1 MTPHAPK
8 TITGKATTT
17 AASEPQSHASLLHEV
32 RRRVVRTL
40 VFASFLTAISNL
52 AVLLVPLYSMELYD
66 AVQNTR
72 NLNTLLWLTI
82 ALGLV
87 LALYG
92 ALEYMRSLLYEA
104 MAQRAARDLALPAL
118 LAATQGAEDDSYSPP
133 GQVMRDLNE
142 LRAFLSGGA
151 LTTPLDMI
159 WTPVLIVVL
168 FAFHWGY
175 GLYALVCSAILLGM
189 SLLSD
194 VLTRRP
200 LEEANNQKI
209 RAFAEVAVAVR
220 NAETVEG
227 LGMVPALSRRW
238 RVSQDAMLDRLWR
251 GTRASKTMGVLVKTS
266 RFMMSGGV
274 ICIGLLLMSNGHV
287 SAGTLLAGSIILNRA
302 LGPFEQLTSSW
313 RSWVSAGGAWQ
324 RVKRLLLENKPLRGT
339 LPLPCPDGRIEV
351 DRLVYIAKGS
361 ERPIL
366 RGVSFIIEP
375 GEVLGIIGPS
385 GAGKSTL
392 ARLVVGIEEPTAGG
406 VWLDG
411 NNTWLW
417 ERSDF
422 GRHVGYMPQTTALL
436 DATVAENIARLRE
449 APPEAVIAAAAKAG
463 IHDAIMRLPN
473 GYATRIGDAGF
484 VLSGGQRQ
492 RLALARALFGSPKL
506 LVLDEPNAN
515 LDDEG
520 ERILLN
526 AVRRAQADGTSV
538 LMIAHRPSLMTV
550 ADKLLILKDGIV
562 ERFGSRDKIMDAVQ
576 APPVKLLRGQTAPQ
590 ARLAAQ

>member
-1 MTPHAPK
+1 MKPHAPR
-8 TITGKATTT
+8 TIAGTATVAP
-17 AASEPQSHASLLHEV
+17 AADRRRNADLLHDV
-32 RRRVVRTL
+32 HRRFVRTL
-40 VFASFLTAISNL
+40 LFASFITLICNL
-52 AVLLVPLYSMELYD
+52 AVLMVPLYSMELYD

-72 NLNTLLWLTI
+72 NLNTLMWLTI

-87 LALYG
+87 LAFYG
-92 ALEYMRSLLYEA
+92 ALEYVRSLLYEA
-104 MAQRAARDLALPAL
+104 MAHRAARDLGFPTLM
-118 LAATQGAEDDSYSPP
+118 AAVQGVEDENHSPP
-133 GQVMRDLNE
+133 GQVVRDLNE
-142 LRAFLSGGA
+142 LRAFLSSGA
-151 LTTPLDMI
+151 MTTPLDLV
-159 WTPVLIVVL
+159 WTPFLIVVL
-168 FAFHWGY
+168 FVFHWGF
-175 GLYALVCSAILLGM
+175 GLYAVLCTALLLGM
-189 SLLSD
+189 CLLSD
-194 VLTRRP
+194 SLTRRP
-200 LEEANNQKI
+200 LEDANDQRI

-238 RVSQDAMLDRLWR
+238 RISQDAMLDRLWR
-251 GTRASKTMGVLVKTS
+251 GTRSAKTMSTLVKTF
-266 RFMMSGGV
+266 RFLMSAGV
-274 ICIGLLLMSNGHV
+274 VCIGLLLTINGHI
-287 SAGTLLAGSIILNRA
+287 SGGALLAGSIILNRL

-313 RSWVSAGGAWQ
+313 RSWVSAGGAW
-324 RVKRLLLENKPLRGT
+324 RRLKALLLESKPLRGT
-339 LPLPCPDGRIEV
+339 LPLPCPEGRVEA

-366 RGVSFIIEP
+366 RGVSFTIEP

-436 DATVAENIARLRE
+436 DATVAENIARLRDT
-449 APPEAVIAAAAKAG
+449 PPQAVIAAAAKAG

-492 RLALARALFGSPKL
+492 RLALARALFGDPKL

-526 AVRRAQADGTSV
+526 AVRRARADGASV
-538 LMIAHRPSLMTV
+538 LMIAHRPSLMSI
-550 ADKLLILKDGIV
+550 ADKLLVLKDGIV
-562 ERFGSRDKIMDAVQ
+562 ERFGSREKVMDAVQ
-576 APPVKLLRGQTAPQ
+576 APAVKLLRGAVAPQ
-590 ARLAAQ
+590 ARLAAR